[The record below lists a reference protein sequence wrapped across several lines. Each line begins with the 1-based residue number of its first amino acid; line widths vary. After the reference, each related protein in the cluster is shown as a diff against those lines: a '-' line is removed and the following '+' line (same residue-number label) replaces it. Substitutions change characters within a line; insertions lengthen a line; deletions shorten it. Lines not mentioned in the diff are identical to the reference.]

1 MIPPSGTDDVGD
13 DVADHDGIPDR
24 GTTPLPAT
32 AATRRRQ
39 LVAALRSGQSAMSV
53 GLLVNGLAS
62 YVLLAAAGR
71 ALGPAE
77 FAPVSVLW
85 ATLFLVGGGLFQPF
99 EQELGRSIAAR
110 RTRAIGIGALVRRTT
125 SAAGALYVLVATAT
139 LAASAPIADSLFRGD
154 RGFVVALVVGIAS
167 VGCLLVV
174 RGLLAGSGRYFGY
187 AVLFLADAMAKA
199 VPAVILALFVAHR
212 PILFGAVIALSG
224 FVGAA
229 VPLTRGTRL
238 GPPGPRPAWS
248 ALGSSLSFL
257 LLTSILS
264 AVTLNVG
271 TIAVELLATDR
282 QQDRAGVFLSGLVI
296 SRVPLFLFQAVQAII
311 LPRLARQAAAGE
323 MGGFR
328 QDLRRLSAAL
338 LALTTGATVASALIG
353 PFAVR
358 LLFGA
363 DFAILTARDM
373 AMLTGASMLMVCAL
387 TINQAQLALQHQ
399 RQTGW
404 PWGVASIVFVV
415 VTAVAGSDLFVRVE
429 SGMVAAAATV
439 TAIAAWLLSREM
451 RHPDEHRDPTV
462 VL

>member
-1 MIPPSGTDDVGD
+1 M
-13 DVADHDGIPDR
+13 
-24 GTTPLPAT
+24 T
-32 AATRRRQ
+32 ALTRRRQ
-39 LVAALRSGQSAMSV
+39 ILGVARSGQAAMAV

-85 ATLFLVGGGLFQPF
+85 AALYLVGGGLFQPF

-110 RTRAIGIGALVRRTT
+110 RSRGVGFGALVRRTT
-125 SAAGALYVLVATAT
+125 GIAALLYLVVASTTAAGSV
-139 LAASAPIADSLFRGD
+139 PIADSLFRGE
-154 RGFVVALVVGIAS
+154 RSFVLALIVGIAS

-187 AVLFLADAMAKA
+187 AVLFLSDALAKA
-199 VPAVILALFVAHR
+199 VPAVLIAVLVTHR
-212 PILFGAVIALSG
+212 PNLFAAVIALAG

-229 VPLTRGTRL
+229 VPLSRGARL
-238 GPPGPRPAWS
+238 GASGPSPAWS
-248 ALGSSLSFL
+248 PLGSSLGFL
-257 LLTSILS
+257 LLTSVLS
-264 AVTLNVG
+264 AITLNVG
-271 TIAVELLATDR
+271 TIAVELLATED

-296 SRVPLFLFQAVQAII
+296 SRVPLFLFQAVQAVI

-323 MGGFR
+323 MAGFR
-328 QDLRRLSAAL
+328 RDLRTLGSALGAFSVV
-338 LALTTGATVASALIG
+338 ATVASAVIG

-358 LLFGA
+358 LLFGEA
-363 DFAILTARDM
+363 FAILTAKDM
-373 AMLTGASMLMVCAL
+373 AMLTAASMLMVCAL
-387 TINQAQLALQHQ
+387 TVNQAQLALQHQ

-404 PWGVASIVFVV
+404 PWGVAAVVFVA
-415 VTAVAGSDLFVRVE
+415 VTAVAGSDLFTRVE
-429 SGMVAAAATV
+429 SGMVAAAVTV
-439 TAIAAWLLSREM
+439 TLIASWLLRREM